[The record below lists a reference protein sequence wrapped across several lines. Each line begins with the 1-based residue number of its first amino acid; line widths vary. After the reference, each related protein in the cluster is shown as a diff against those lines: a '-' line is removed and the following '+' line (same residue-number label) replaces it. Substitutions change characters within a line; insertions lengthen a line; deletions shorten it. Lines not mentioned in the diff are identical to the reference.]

1 MNLDDSFLQTEG
13 NELLKVRMQRELQRE
28 SHKTI
33 TVTLGNASEVTVVYA
48 DGPGPALNCPLY
60 RLIHTE

>member
-1 MNLDDSFLQTEG
+1 MNLDDFSADWRQWITESE
-13 NELLKVRMQRELQRE
+13 NAKRIT